1 MPLTLIF
8 TAGALTGAQ
17 CGSWMTK
24 EVLRLA
30 ASSDDAQSIAK
41 ALRIGEGTARNHL
54 SSATAKTQARNR
66 TEAARTAERNGW
78 L

>member
-1 MPLTLIF
+1 MIF
-8 TAGALTGAQ
+8 TAGALAGAQ
-17 CGSWMTK
+17 CDSWMTK

-30 ASSDDAQSIAK
+30 ASSDDVQNIAK
-41 ALRIGEGTARNHL
+41 TLRIGEGTARNHL

-66 TEAARTAERNGW
+66 AEAARTAERNGW

>member
-8 TAGALTGAQ
+8 TTGAR
-17 CGSWMTK
+17 GDSWMTK

-41 ALRIGEGTARNHL
+41 TLRIGEGTARNHL
-54 SSATAKTQARNR
+54 SSAMAKTQARNR
-66 TEAARTAERNGW
+66 AEAARTAERNGW

>member
-8 TAGALTGAQ
+8 TAGALTGAP
-17 CGSWMTK
+17 CDSRMTK

-30 ASSDDAQSIAK
+30 ASGDDAQSIAK
-41 ALRIGEGTARNHL
+41 TLRIGEGTARNHL

-66 TEAARTAERNGW
+66 TEAARTADRNGS

>member
-41 ALRIGEGTARNHL
+41 TLRTGEGTARNHL

-66 TEAARTAERNGW
+66 TEAARTADRNGS

>member
-1 MPLTLIF
+1 MLIF

-41 ALRIGEGTARNHL
+41 TLRIGEGTARNHL

-66 TEAARTAERNGW
+66 AEAARTAERNGW

>member
-1 MPLTLIF
+1 MLIF

-41 ALRIGEGTARNHL
+41 TLRIGEGTARNHL

-66 TEAARTAERNGW
+66 TEAARTADRNGS

>member
-1 MPLTLIF
+1 MIF
-8 TAGALTGAQ
+8 TAGALTGAP
-17 CGSWMTK
+17 CDSWMTK

-30 ASSDDAQSIAK
+30 ASDDAQSIAK
-41 ALRIGEGTARNHL
+41 TLRIGEGTVRNHL

-66 TEAARTAERNGW
+66 AEAARTADRNRW

>member
-1 MPLTLIF
+1 
-8 TAGALTGAQ
+8 
-17 CGSWMTK
+17 MTK

-41 ALRIGEGTARNHL
+41 TLRIGEGTARNHL

>member
-1 MPLTLIF
+1 
-8 TAGALTGAQ
+8 
-17 CGSWMTK
+17 MTK

-41 ALRIGEGTARNHL
+41 TLHLGEGTVRNHL

-66 TEAARTAERNGW
+66 TEAARTADRNGS

>member
-1 MPLTLIF
+1 MVTSPVPLTLIF
-8 TAGALTGAQ
+8 TTGARG
-17 CGSWMTK
+17 GSWMTK

-30 ASSDDAQSIAK
+30 ASGDDAQSIAK
-41 ALRIGEGTARNHL
+41 TLRIGEGTARNHL

-66 TEAARTAERNGW
+66 TEAERNGW